1 MYESMRLI
9 LLSFVFSGLF
19 ISLVLYVYFYRKHSQ
34 ELTKAFHLLSSKQYL
49 DINDYL
55 FYEQLG
61 LPGFAHR
68 VFLMRKIIACTTINS
83 GSKRQISPEAGKL
96 ILSTYRFSW
105 IDTFHKVTVFV
116 VFLMLLLI
124 VLVAT
129 GS

>member
-1 MYESMRLI
+1 MRLI
-9 LLSFVFSGLF
+9 LLSFVFLGLF

-34 ELTKAFHLLSSKQYL
+34 ELKKAFHLLSSKQYL

-68 VFLMRKIIACTTINS
+68 VFLMRKIIACKPIKS
-83 GSKRQISPEAGKL
+83 GNTMQIFPEAGEF
-96 ILSTYRFSW
+96 ILSIYRLPW
-105 IDTFHKVTVFV
+105 ITTFHKLTVFV

-129 GS
+129 GR

>member
-1 MYESMRLI
+1 MRLI
-9 LLSFVFSGLF
+9 LLSFVFLGLF

-34 ELTKAFHLLSSKQYL
+34 ELKKAFHLLSSKQYL

-68 VFLMRKIIACTTINS
+68 VFLMRKIIACKPIKS
-83 GSKRQISPEAGKL
+83 GGTMQISPEAGRL
-96 ILSTYRFSW
+96 ILSIYRLPW
-105 IDTFHKVTVFV
+105 ITTFHKLTVFV

-124 VLVAT
+124 VLVVT
-129 GS
+129 GR

>member
-1 MYESMRLI
+1 MRLI
-9 LLSFVFSGLF
+9 LLSFVFLGLF

-34 ELTKAFHLLSSKQYL
+34 ELKKAFHLLSGKQYL

-68 VFLMRKIIACTTINS
+68 VFLMRKIIACKPIKS
-83 GSKRQISPEAGKL
+83 GGTMQISPEAGRL
-96 ILSTYRFSW
+96 ILSIYRLPW
-105 IDTFHKVTVFV
+105 ITTFHKLTVFV

-124 VLVAT
+124 VLVVT
-129 GS
+129 GR

>member
-9 LLSFVFSGLF
+9 LLSFVFLGLF

-68 VFLMRKIIACTTINS
+68 VFLMRRIIACKPI
-83 GSKRQISPEAGKL
+83 KPDDKKQITPEAGRC
-96 ILSTYRFSW
+96 ILSIYRFSW
-105 IDTFHKVTVFV
+105 IETFYKLTIFV
-116 VFLMLLLI
+116 VMLMLLLF
-124 VLVAT
+124 VLVAS
-129 GS
+129 GR

>member
-9 LLSFVFSGLF
+9 LLSFVFLGLF

-68 VFLMRKIIACTTINS
+68 VFLMRRIIACKPI
-83 GSKRQISPEAGKL
+83 KPDDKKQITPEAGRY
-96 ILSTYRFSW
+96 ILSAYRFSW
-105 IDTFHKVTVFV
+105 IETFYKLTIFV
-116 VFLMLLLI
+116 VMLMLLLF

-129 GS
+129 GR

>member
-1 MYESMRLI
+1 MRLI
-9 LLSFVFSGLF
+9 LLYFVFLGLF

-34 ELTKAFHLLSSKQYL
+34 ELKKAFHLLSSKQYL

-68 VFLMRKIIACTTINS
+68 VFLMRKIIACKPIKS
-83 GSKRQISPEAGKL
+83 GNTMQISPEAGEF
-96 ILSTYRFSW
+96 ILSIYRLPW
-105 IDTFHKVTVFV
+105 ITTFHKLTVFV

-129 GS
+129 GR

>member
-1 MYESMRLI
+1 MYESIRLI
-9 LLSFVFSGLF
+9 LLSFVFLGLF

-68 VFLMRKIIACTTINS
+68 VFLMRRIIACKPI
-83 GSKRQISPEAGKL
+83 KPDDKKQITPEAGRC
-96 ILSTYRFSW
+96 ILSIYRFSW
-105 IDTFHKVTVFV
+105 IETFYKLTIFV
-116 VFLMLLLI
+116 VMLMLLLF
-124 VLVAT
+124 VLVAS
-129 GS
+129 GR